1 MKLSPILAFW
11 RARFVISPG
20 NGVRIENVTAVPNLK
35 AANS

>member
-11 RARFVISPG
+11 RARFIISPG
-20 NGVRIENVTAVPNLK
+20 NGALITDVRAVPNLK